1 MEVIG
6 YAPVE
11 TSNANCLLYEKGD
24 VIVVN
29 EMTNTELWKGT
40 CNEKKGLFNIT
51 CATTSM
57 PPLYQARALFDFES
71 KNAECL
77 NVKTGELVYV
87 YEEDEEN
94 SNGWAYCQVGY
105 RFGYVPIKYLEKV
118 NLAKELGGRNRMT
131 RVNRQ
136 ASMCIQ
142 LPTYVPCK
150 VTAKYDYIATYGKD
164 ICFRKGDEMI
174 CFSTSDNRWLLVQH
188 PVYGLGYVPLSYVQC
203 EKSIYHVDIKKY
215 AIILYDYEGDTR
227 FHLKGEVGDIV
238 FVESIIASW
247 AVVHVNDKKYVFP
260 SLYLHIFNN
269 EVEMK
274 ISEPMGIVLSSFKG
288 ESPNELSIERNA
300 FVTVLYREKNGW
312 TLVKQGD
319 KIGYVPTSYLEEI
332 EEGEAYAMIM
342 KDGEGKKKIKKGES
356 STKEEDNKNEETKT
370 KDNNEKKDEAE
381 GVIKNNEEQQK
392 AEDKKDETTPIS
404 ENNENNISIEEPNNN
419 TQCESKKTEDTTEE
433 IENKREEPK
442 DELKKE
448 EVIPI
453 KKGDIWKVCHVK
465 KEICTLKRGNLKII
479 VKNEDIEICRME
491 KPLNYEYEE
500 GKKRVEESMKVIEE
514 QLKIHEEQEREQRI
528 AEEERKT
535 EEIKQKRRE
544 EEKKFFRQTM
554 QTKKKKQN
562 KKITGFRRGG
572 FARPEQLIDTSQL
585 ELTKSLYEESLSTF
599 NQNSPKIDDSSQDEK
614 KEIMLSPEEK
624 QLKELLNS
632 SETNPEIITGV
643 IKRLIQENG
652 KLQFQIDEIE
662 ESQRNL
668 LKVIGVL
675 KEELKRTRESS
686 GNQRR
691 FLAKEK
697 TTEPND
703 MKKQI
708 EQLKKELEE
717 ERQKNQQTQQPGP
730 KEIPE
735 IEPPEYSEEKKEI
748 EELKLKNL
756 ELQKQIEELN
766 NEKEKA
772 MNETKKQE
780 DLLNSKTKENELE
793 ISNLKNQIALLKS
806 ELQSLE
812 SEPKQSTGDG
822 ISQTELKDFEDKIQK
837 KVEELKTIFN
847 KIQQENKA
855 LQQKTTSRQFELL
868 KKETTEKLNQF
879 KDELKIMGRKL
890 SLLSTK

>member
-11 TSNANCLLYEKGD
+11 TNNANCLLYEKGD
-24 VIVVN
+24 VIIVN

-57 PPLYQARALFDFES
+57 PPLYQARVLFDFES
-71 KNAECL
+71 KNGECL

-94 SNGWAYCQVGY
+94 TNGWAYCQVGY

-188 PVYGLGYVPLSYVQC
+188 PIYGLGYVPLSYVQC

-215 AIILYDYEGDTR
+215 AVILYDYEGDTR

-260 SLYLHIFNN
+260 SLYLHIFNS

-274 ISEPMGIVLSSFKG
+274 ISEPMGIVLYSFKG
-288 ESPNELSIERNA
+288 ESPNELDVERNA
-300 FVTVLYREKNGW
+300 FVTLLYREKNGW

-319 KIGYVPTSYLEEI
+319 KIGYVPTSYLEQI

-342 KDGEGKKKIKKGES
+342 KDGEGKRKIKKGES
-356 STKEEDNKNEETKT
+356 STKEEETKT
-370 KDNNEKKDEAE
+370 KNDNEKKEE
-381 GVIKNNEEQQK
+381 TESVINNNEEQLK
-392 AEDKKDETTPIS
+392 VEDKKDETTIIS
-404 ENNENNISIEEPNNN
+404 ENNENNISTEEPNNN
-419 TQCESKKTEDTTEE
+419 IQSESKKTENITEE
-433 IENKREEPK
+433 TEKVLSENE
-442 DELKKE
+442 KE
-448 EVIPI
+448 EIIPI
-453 KKGDIWKVCHVK
+453 KKDDIWKVCHVK
-465 KEICTLKRGNLKII
+465 KEVCTLKRGNLKII

-500 GKKRVEESMKVIEE
+500 GKKRIEETMRVIEE
-514 QLKIHEEQEREQRI
+514 QLKVHEEQEHEQRI
-528 AEEERKT
+528 AEEERKS

-599 NQNSPKIDDSSQDEK
+599 SQNSPKIDESSQGEK
-614 KEIMLSPEEK
+614 KEVMLSPEEK
-624 QLKELLNS
+624 QLKELLNN

-686 GNQRR
+686 GTQRR

-697 TTEPND
+697 TNEPND

-717 ERQKNQQTQQPGP
+717 ERQKNQQTQQSEP
-730 KEIPE
+730 KENPE
-735 IEPPEYSEEKKEI
+735 KEYPENSEEKKEI

-756 ELQKQIEELN
+756 ELQKQVEELN
-766 NEKEKA
+766 NEKEKVI
-772 MNETKKQE
+772 NETKKQE
-780 DLLNSKTKENELE
+780 DLFNSKTEEKEQE
-793 ISNLKNQIALLKS
+793 ISNLKNEITQLKS

-812 SEPKQSTGDG
+812 NEPKQSTGDS

-837 KVEELKTIFN
+837 KVEELQIIFN
-847 KIQQENKA
+847 KIQQENKV
-855 LQQKTTSRQFELL
+855 LQQKTTSRQFEML